1 MDIKGKAFSRLSVTA
16 VDSNAHVK
24 KSSSSVIIDSNIISG
39 NLHVNKN
46 SGTLQV
52 LGNTI
57 GSDLQLKGDGGSL
70 TKVDG
75 NTKW

>member
-1 MDIKGKAFSRLSVTA
+1 METWNRVLTVGGNV
-16 VDSNAHVK
+16 HVK
-24 KSSSSVIIDSNIISG
+24 KSSSAVIIDSNISG

-57 GSDLQLKGDGGSL
+57 GSNLQLKGDGGSL